1 MVTVGAT
8 EQEDDFSWED
18 EDEDAAPKGEPSSML
33 PIAPILNRDKLPAT
47 ATSGATS
54 PQRSD
59 DSFDFVSSGH
69 ASVTG
74 DASAM
79 LAKAKE
85 ASGSDNNGDEDEDD
99 EDESD
104 WE

>member
-1 MVTVGAT
+1 LL
-8 EQEDDFSWED
+8 S
-18 EDEDAAPKGEPSSML
+18 L
-33 PIAPILNRDKLPAT
+33 PAVVPILNRDKVPAT

-69 ASVTG
+69 TSVAS
-74 DASAM
+74 DASITHV
-79 LAKAKE
+79 KAKE
-85 ASGSDNNGDEDEDD
+85 ISGSDNNEEHSEEDEADEDA
-99 EDESD
+99 DESD

>member
-1 MVTVGAT
+1 LSLPTVV
-8 EQEDDFSWED
+8 
-18 EDEDAAPKGEPSSML
+18 
-33 PIAPILNRDKLPAT
+33 PILNRDKVPAI

-69 ASVTG
+69 TSVTG
-74 DASAM
+74 DASITHV
-79 LAKAKE
+79 KAKE
-85 ASGSDNNGDEDEDD
+85 ISGSDNKEDEHRKEDEADEDA
-99 EDESD
+99 DESD